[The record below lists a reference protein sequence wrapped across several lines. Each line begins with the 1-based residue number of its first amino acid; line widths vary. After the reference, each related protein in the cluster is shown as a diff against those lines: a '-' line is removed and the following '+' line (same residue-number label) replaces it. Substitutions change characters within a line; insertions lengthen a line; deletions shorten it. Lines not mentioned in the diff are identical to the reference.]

1 MIRTRSSSAIAVSV
15 LALAFLGCNAILDNQ
30 PGALFD
36 EAGASP
42 GSIVSADA
50 ATDAPALPGPEDA
63 GAKANADADA
73 DAGATPGAPCPA
85 GQQACFGACVSMT
98 DPLYGCGNPSCTSCP
113 STHSTM
119 GCMGRSCVVAAC
131 DPGYADCNAKSADG
145 CEVDLSKS
153 VTCGACNATCGPASP
168 LCAPAGAS
176 FQCTNGCLPIAPL
189 ACGAEC
195 VDPQTSPIDC
205 GGCNIK
211 CPIVA
216 NATIACNG
224 GACAFTCKPSF
235 HACTGKCVA
244 RTDPATCGAD
254 CAPCAAPI
262 GGTATC
268 VNDTCGK
275 LCEGPSHLCGAK
287 CVSVGVADN
296 DPMACGAGCLVC
308 PAAANAAPS
317 CTAGACGLACALGFG
332 NCDAN
337 PANGCEATFATDPL
351 NCGHCG
357 KSCGAQL
364 CVAGL
369 CVVPVVVPVV
379 P

>member
-15 LALAFLGCNAILDNQ
+15 LALAFFGCNAILDNQ

-50 ATDAPALPGPEDA
+50 AVDAPTLPRPEDA
-63 GAKANADADA
+63 GANADADA
-73 DAGATPGAPCPA
+73 GTTPGAACPA
-85 GQQACFGACVSMT
+85 GQQTCFGACVSMT

-145 CEVDLSKS
+145 CEVDLSKAL
-153 VTCGACNATCGPASP
+153 TCGACNATCGAASP

-176 FQCTNGCLPIAPL
+176 FQCTNGCLPVAPL

-211 CPIVA
+211 CPVVA
-216 NATIACNG
+216 NATIACNS
-224 GACAFTCKPSF
+224 GACAFACKPAF

-244 RTDPATCGAD
+244 KTDPATCGVD
-254 CAPCAAPI
+254 CAPCAAPL

-268 VNDTCGK
+268 VNDICGK
-275 LCEGPSHLCGAK
+275 QCAAPSHLCGAR
-287 CVSVGVADN
+287 CVGVGPVDN

-317 CTAGACGLACALGFG
+317 CTAGVCGLTCAAGFG

-337 PANGCEATFATDPL
+337 PANGCEATLAIDPL
-351 NCGHCG
+351 DCGLCKKACAVG
-357 KSCGAQL
+357 QP

-369 CVVPVVVPVV
+369 CVVPVVPAVP
-379 P
+379 